1 MALTE
6 SRMFSPE
13 GGYSSE
19 QHSDAKSSTIA
30 DVIPLPKAEGFLF
43 GADTS
48 GEPKL
53 EVIEETSREV
63 GPLIIVKGY
72 ARIADAVTHY
82 TITEPH
88 PDDVEDP
95 IGILIVNGFGGIKE
109 AYTDLDTTFA
119 LNGRRS
125 ISFKPIRKQ
134 GFRGRLD
141 IRHRVNPLKLHS
153 QGAYA
158 VMRAVQEEHGIE
170 QFDVAG
176 HSLGGVAGTDV
187 ARHHPNLV
195 RSLILMGS
203 AGLEDH
209 NLAVMASRV
218 PAFLRDELV
227 PALPILRE
235 RYGSSTIVKEFEYL
249 LESPSRT
256 LTEMVAVSRADITNR
271 VRLVGQ
277 LGVMTAAL
285 QFNEDRLFFTENVR
299 AKSAWAFD
307 EFRVYS
313 DMLAGHIAPQI
324 DPEGVALETLDIIQV
339 LKKQAVKS

>member
-6 SRMFSPE
+6 SRIFSPE
-13 GGYSSE
+13 GGHSSE
-19 QHSDAKSSTIA
+19 QRSDAEPNTIA
-30 DVIPLPKAEGFLF
+30 DVIPLQKAEGFLF
-43 GADTS
+43 GADTN
-48 GEPKL
+48 GEAKL

-63 GPLIIVKGY
+63 GSLIIVKGY

-95 IGILIVNGFGGIKE
+95 TGILIVNGFGGIKE

-134 GFRGRLD
+134 GYKGRLD

-158 VMRAVQEEHGIE
+158 VMRAVQEEQGIE

-235 RYGSSTIVKEFEYL
+235 RHGSSTIVKEFEYL

-299 AKSAWAFD
+299 TKSAWAFD

-324 DPEGVALETLDIIQV
+324 DPEGVAQETLDIIQV
-339 LKKQAVKS
+339 LKKLAVKS

>member
-1 MALTE
+1 MTLTE

-13 GGYSSE
+13 GAACTE
-19 QHSDAKSSTIA
+19 EHSAADKNTIA
-30 DVIPLPKAEGFLF
+30 DIIPLQKAEGFLF
-43 GADTS
+43 GADTN
-48 GEPKL
+48 GEAKL

-63 GPLIIVKGY
+63 GPVIIVKGY

-95 IGILIVNGFGGIKE
+95 TGILIVNGFGGIKE

-134 GFRGRLD
+134 GYRGRLD

-209 NLAVMASRV
+209 NLSVMATRI
-218 PAFLRDELV
+218 PNFLKDELM

-235 RYGSSTIVKEFEYL
+235 RHGSSTIVKEFEYL

-256 LTEMVAVSRADITNR
+256 LTEMIAVSRADITNR

-277 LGVMTAAL
+277 LGVKTAAL

-299 AKSAWAFD
+299 TKSAWAFD
-307 EFRVYS
+307 EFRVYP
-313 DMLAGHIAPQI
+313 DMFAGHIAPQI
-324 DPEGVALETLDIIQV
+324 DPEGVALESLDIIKQ
-339 LKKQAVKS
+339 LKNQPSKN